1 MSIVDRIAQGVKDN
15 AKRVERM
22 TSRRTA
28 PEDGEEKSTSSQRR
42 IEKLDQER
50 RVRMGIAE
58 PEPMDVALPPVPL
71 ADPEVRASVAVDFLK
86 AEVNILRG
94 EVERLK
100 ESNPEG
106 IPPPTPEGPAN
117 VRWTSTD
124 TYNGPFALAER
135 TNGSIMCLAGAVHAP
150 GGVYEWTD
158 ETEVTISEN
167 EYAVITF
174 TLTGSGAVYS
184 AVLSAK
190 ATLATLVDT
199 ATTCYVV
206 IGKKVGT
213 GYGHLQWQYG
223 NIFLRS
229 DDGARYGA
237 TAQLFGAGSS
247 SAGALNFTLEQN
259 SNSAIVEASHAAD
272 TITIK
277 RTAWYTVSIGA
288 RFRVSLGAAAYR
300 GHSQVVVQLDTG
312 AGPVDTVLLIEFC
325 VQHLATAPIGSPTPL
340 AFVTVSRQL
349 DIQLSKDDVIT
360 ATAPY
365 NDNAEYAYCRLTVRH
380 IHD

>member
-28 PEDGEEKSTSSQRR
+28 PEDGEKKITSSQRR
-42 IEKLDQER
+42 IEKRDQER
-50 RVRMGIAE
+50 RVRTGIAE
-58 PEPMDVALPPVPL
+58 PEPMEVALPPVPL

-199 ATTCYVV
+199 ATTRYVV

-223 NIFLRS
+223 NIFL
-229 DDGARYGA
+229 GAPVKSCIR
-237 TAQLFGAGSS
+237 
-247 SAGALNFTLEQN
+247 
-259 SNSAIVEASHAAD
+259 
-272 TITIK
+272 
-277 RTAWYTVSIGA
+277 
-288 RFRVSLGAAAYR
+288 AAATLPM
-300 GHSQVVVQLDTG
+300 V
-312 AGPVDTVLLIEFC
+312 
-325 VQHLATAPIGSPTPL
+325 GSYASWT
-340 AFVTVSRQL
+340 
-349 DIQLSKDDVIT
+349 
-360 ATAPY
+360 
-365 NDNAEYAYCRLTVRH
+365 AEYATNTNVLEVVEVSTWGEIYAYVPGVYHVDIYVDFNVKDTSVAVEIINADDVGVGSFLFDHTDYACSACAGTITLGEIDGKLSASFDLLVGTAGDHWRVNIVDTAGGLNSVKWNVHLVQAYATL
-380 IHD
+380 